1 MAQRKDNLFIRVWRR
16 SRAEIGLIPDRW
28 QSLGRFS
35 RVTDAKKPILLV
47 NSIPKSGTHLVGK
60 LAEMLGFHDLRIHLL
75 DGQYWDYNRK
85 GNLHKWDALSG
96 YETFANPRLIRQPLD
111 RALSRMGRG
120 QFARAHIN
128 WTERTRAA
136 IQKASIKHVFIFRD
150 PRDIVVSYVQHVTN
164 RPDRNPLPAAHEYFS
179 GALHDDH
186 QRIDATIQGVSGVQ
200 PDMLEFIFNG
210 KVEWLDD
217 PETCCIRF
225 EDLVGQRGGG
235 TGERQREAI
244 SRILSYLGIQP
255 SDTLHEQLANELH
268 GGQTHTFNT
277 GQIGGWREA
286 FSADNIQRFKET
298 AGDLLFRLGYE
309 TDDNW

>member
-1 MAQRKDNLFIRVWRR
+1 MAQRKDNLFVRVLRR
-16 SRAEIGLIPDRW
+16 SRAEIGLIPDRL
-28 QSLGRFS
+28 QSIGRFS
-35 RVTDAKKPILLV
+35 RVTDPAMPILLV

-60 LAEMLGFHDLRIHLL
+60 LAEMLGFFDLRIHLL

-111 RALSRMGRG
+111 RALGRMGCG

-128 WTERTRAA
+128 WSERTKAA
-136 IQKASIKHVFIFRD
+136 ICKVSIKHLFIYRD

-164 RPDRNPLPAAHEYFS
+164 RPDRNPPRAAHEYFS
-179 GALHDDH
+179 GTLTDDH
-186 QRIDATIQGVSGVQ
+186 QRINATIEGVADVQ

-210 KVEWLDD
+210 KVEWLND
-217 PETCCIRF
+217 PDTCCIRF
-225 EDLVGQRGGG
+225 EDLVGERGGG
-235 TGERQREAI
+235 TSQRQHEAI
-244 SRILSYLGIQP
+244 CRVLSYLGIPQ
-255 SDTLHEQLANELH
+255 SDALHEQIANELH
-268 GGQTHTFNT
+268 GGQTHTFNK

-286 FSADNIQRFKET
+286 FSNDNIQCFKQT
-298 AGDLLFRLGYE
+298 AGDLLVRLGYE